1 MLLVIVLGMAI
12 FIGWNHFFSPKSK
25 PREDT
30 ARRQPPQEA
39 KAPAEETAKAEPT
52 LLDGYTVGR
61 SEDKPANVAE
71 YRGPSL
77 GSADYLGEYA
87 MQLDLTARGA
97 GVERII
103 LGDYFASVN
112 DRDLPAAE
120 RKKLELV
127 RQGVGRAG
135 FVLTRLNVV
144 LDGAQE
150 SVPLYLDLPPSRP
163 LADLNDGRGVK
174 PGKIVIS
181 DGTTEVLIDLTRALT
196 VGDVLKAINSN
207 GVVDVKAEVHSATGG
222 LMLTCPQ
229 ASESRLSVR
238 ESGDGTTAS
247 DLGILQRSALDK
259 NEPLVGESL
268 NADPWWHYDAEWAA
282 SHPNEARFTL
292 DIAGGDGKP
301 LLTIEKT
308 IVLKPR
314 GLSGGEGGRR
324 EWDGRFDVPEAFAPR
339 MKLAFLDRTEQKS
352 ITSVS
357 FTMRGPEGLVCE
369 DTRSDIRRAVA
380 GRASQ
385 KNSTEFKTAADAGKA
400 SNRRFTEK
408 PAWVGMVDKYFAAA
422 LVAESKSPE
431 PVFATAEAYQAHYE
445 NEHWVPGVVFTSL
458 LRSCDDE
465 KGGTSAS
472 YLLFAGPLDSD
483 LLNQEP
489 LAQYGLLN
497 LVKWSSSCCP
507 CFSIGFMDTLIGGI
521 SKYMVLTIDWLS
533 RFVINKGLAVILL
546 VILVRLLMFPISRFG
561 QISMLKMQELQ
572 PELAKLRE
580 QYKDDKQKFGL
591 EQMKLMRERGANPM
605 LGCLPMM
612 LQLPIWIALYTG
624 LSVAISLRQAPFLLW
639 INDLARP
646 DGLFPIP
653 ETDAF
658 LLSSIGHWAQ
668 WQFNLLP
675 LLTVVAFYLQ
685 MKFQPQSSGG
695 SPEMERQQ
703 KMMKWM
709 MPGMMLLFF
718 YTAPS
723 ALNLYIMTSSALGFV
738 EQKLVRKQYERRK
751 LMAPKVR
758 PEKPKGR
765 FAQWIESRLEMARKL
780 QEQAQKSENRFES
793 KKKKK

>member
-12 FIGWNHFFSPKSK
+12 FIGWNHFFGPKST
-25 PREDT
+25 PRDDT
-30 ARRQPPQEA
+30 ARRRTPQEA
-39 KAPAEETAKAEPT
+39 KAPAEETRKAEPT
-52 LLDGYTVGR
+52 LLEGYTV
-61 SEDKPANVAE
+61 SSDKPANVAE

-77 GSADYLGEYA
+77 GSDDYLGEYA
-87 MQLDLTARGA
+87 MKLDLTARGA
-97 GVERII
+97 GVERIV

-120 RKKLELV
+120 RRKLELI
-127 RQGVGRAG
+127 RRGVGRAG
-135 FVLTRLNVV
+135 FVLTRLNVA
-144 LDGAQE
+144 LTGAE
-150 SVPLYLDLPPSRP
+150 EAVPLDLDLPPSRL
-163 LADLNDGRGVK
+163 LAELNGGRGVS
-174 PGKIVIS
+174 PGRIIIS
-181 DGTTEVLIDLTRALT
+181 DGANDVIVDLTKALT
-196 VGDVLKAINSN
+196 VGDVLKAINGN
-207 GVVDVKAEVHSATGG
+207 GVVEVKAAVHSATGG
-222 LMLTCPQ
+222 LWLTGPKDN
-229 ASESRLSVR
+229 ESRLSVR
-238 ESGDGTTAS
+238 EDGDGRTAS
-247 DLGILQRSALDK
+247 DLGILQHSALDEG
-259 NEPLVGESL
+259 EPLVGESL
-268 NADPWWHYDAEWAA
+268 NADPWWHYDAEWTQA
-282 SHPNEARFTL
+282 HPEEARFTL
-292 DIAGGDGKP
+292 DVADRNGDK
-301 LLTIEKT
+301 LLTIIKT
-308 IVLKPR
+308 IILKPR
-314 GLSGGEGGRR
+314 GLSGGEGGQY

-339 MKLAFLDRTEQKS
+339 MTLSIIDHTKEKS
-352 ITSVS
+352 VASVS

-385 KNSTEFKTAADAGKA
+385 KNSTEFKTAAEAEKP
-400 SNRRFTEK
+400 SERSFTER

-431 PVFATAEAYQAHYE
+431 PVFATAEVYRAHYE
-445 NEHWVPGVVFTSL
+445 NEQWVPGVAFTSL
-458 LRSCDDE
+458 LRPCDDE

-497 LVKWSSSCCP
+497 LVKWSSPCCP

-533 RFVINKGLAVILL
+533 EFVINKGLAVILL

-561 QISMLKMQELQ
+561 QIAMLKMQDLQ
-572 PELAKLRE
+572 PELTKLKE

-624 LSVAISLRQAPFLLW
+624 LSVAISLRQAPFVAW
-639 INDLARP
+639 ISDLARP

-658 LLSSIGHWAQ
+658 LLSAIGGWAQ

-685 MKFQPQSSGG
+685 MKFQPQASGG

-751 LMAPKVR
+751 LLAPKVR

-765 FAQWIESRLEMARKL
+765 FALWLDSHLDRVRKF